1 MSHIEEKLFDCSV
14 CKVFKKKKCTHE
26 KRLTGEKPYDCKVCG
41 KDFSHK
47 GDLTRHLR
55 IHTGEKPYRC
65 MTCGKSFAH
74 KSNLTQHLRRHTGEK
89 PFECSDCGKTFS
101 RKAGLTQHIRLHTGE
116 NPFECYYCKKSF
128 PRKGSLIS
136 HIWHHNG
143 DWPLRCSYCNKGF
156 GDQHHL
162 VIHERIHTGE
172 RPYACNTCKK
182 TFADKSILARHV
194 KLHEVSVFSG
204 EESPCNKNNRI
215 TCDICTE
222 QTPCKC
228 QERGKYFRSCRTLK
242 QHIKQQ
248 ETTELHLEKTEEDH
262 YGTGDSQPLDSLMV
276 IHKEANLE
284 YGFRQLSID
293 PTKST
298 EICSLQN
305 KTSTQNNHRL
315 QLHNQSEYQASGPET
330 CTKVESAPLYE
341 AAEKGIVTLDVK
353 TGCLSKEQ
361 CDKILFSSGT
371 VRIRSPSVCWNCTF
385 RTHNRHTMN
394 EAANNDYEWEPENIC
409 YDEERKSWSE
419 EHEYETTCS
428 KQGDFQITPVD
439 DDGQLALESSIFNFP
454 DEYHGKKE
462 KEAYIKE
469 ELEYFEIAEQSF

>member
-1 MSHIEEKLFDCSV
+1 MSHIEENPFGCSV

-26 KRLTGEKPYDCKVCG
+26 KRFAGEKPYDCKVCG

-65 MTCGKSFAH
+65 MTCDKSFAH
-74 KSNLTQHLRRHTGEK
+74 KSNLTQHIRRHTGEK
-89 PFECSDCGKTFS
+89 PFECFDCGKTFS

-194 KLHEVSVFSG
+194 KLHEVSGLSG

-228 QERGKYFRSCRTLK
+228 QERGKDFRDCGTL
-242 QHIKQQ
+242 QRHIKQHAAMA
-248 ETTELHLEKTEEDH
+248 LHLGRAEEDH
-262 YGTGDSQPLDSLMV
+262 YRAGDSQPLDSLMV
-276 IHKEANLE
+276 VSKGANLE
-284 YGFRQLSID
+284 YDLGQLSID
-293 PTKST
+293 PTKSR
-298 EICSLQN
+298 EICSLQD
-305 KTSTQNNHRL
+305 KTRTQNNHGL
-315 QLHNQSEYQASGPET
+315 QLHSKSEYQASGPET
-330 CTKVESAPLYE
+330 ACTKVESAPLCD
-341 AAEKGIVTLDVK
+341 ATEKGIVTLDVK

-371 VRIRSPSVCWNCTF
+371 VRIRSPSVCCSCTC
-385 RTHNRHTMN
+385 RTQNRHIID
-394 EAANNDYEWEPENIC
+394 EAETNDYEWKPDNIC
-409 YDEERKSWSE
+409 YDEGGKSWNAE
-419 EHEYETTCS
+419 FEYQTSGS
-428 KQGDFQITPVD
+428 KQSDFQITPVD
-439 DDGQLALESSIFNFP
+439 NDGQLESSIFNYP
-454 DEYHGKKE
+454 DGYHGKKE
-462 KEAYIKE
+462 NEAYIKE
-469 ELEYFEIAEQSF
+469 ELEYFEIADQSF